1 MDDKVPTSSRDSAVH
16 GCTREEM
23 MGWGASICANGERS
37 ERAKI
42 ELIIPEPVSVA
53 QAFSK
58 QGPFLPNCALINP
71 VWAPLPSTLLAWPS
85 TLVGTR
91 EEAKACGT
99 DLAGGG
105 EPGGPHMP
113 NHRAK
118 SVLLCQLES

>member
-1 MDDKVPTSSRDSAVH
+1 
-16 GCTREEM
+16 M

-71 VWAPLPSTLLAWPS
+71 VWAPLPRHPSRLAQHTGWYQRR
-85 TLVGTR
+85 G
-91 EEAKACGT
+91 
-99 DLAGGG
+99 
-105 EPGGPHMP
+105 
-113 NHRAK
+113 
-118 SVLLCQLES
+118 